1 MTYQNDGKHPD
12 DSTVE
17 VRYPRDKTQEVRGRE
32 LWPWMPGTVEQQC
45 GPDEWLITIED
56 RSVAVQADGSPAQ
69 EGTPDE
75 DLWFPQCF
83 RDSSEIRQPVK
94 EAGG

>member
-1 MTYQNDGKHPD
+1 MTYQNDGKYPD
-12 DSTVE
+12 DSAVE
-17 VRYPRDKTQEVRGRE
+17 VRFPSGKEQEGRDRE

-45 GPDEWLITIED
+45 GPNEWLITVES
-56 RSVAVQADGSPAQ
+56 RSVAVQKDGSPAR

-83 RDSSEIRQPVK
+83 RDSSEIRQPVM
-94 EAGG
+94 EAGA